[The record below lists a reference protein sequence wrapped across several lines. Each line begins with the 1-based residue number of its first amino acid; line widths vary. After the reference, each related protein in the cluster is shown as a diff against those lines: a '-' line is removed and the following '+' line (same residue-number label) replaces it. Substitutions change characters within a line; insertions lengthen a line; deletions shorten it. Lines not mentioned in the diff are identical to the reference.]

1 MSVLPL
7 CSHSNQGSAYHAAL
21 SSSSTSSTK
30 CKAFELKNHLLQMWH
45 LHYPIESWA
54 HSWCLRNICC
64 CKKKKK
70 NEMVKS
76 GHKLTIVKEQS
87 FYLPPLHPEVFLR
100 SPQHSYEFPP
110 PGQGA
115 RPHPHSQRCFRW
127 RTLYTAWQFFPIPP
141 GQREEF
147 AAQSFH
153 SSPGSQSRSL
163 RFPHPPCLQLT
174 PLVPQPPATGLGC
187 PPIRPLTQPSQGHS
201 DN

>member
-127 RTLYTAWQFFPIPP
+127 RTLYTAWQFFSHPTRPTGRICRSVLSQFPRLTV
-141 GQREEF
+141 QVS
-147 AAQSFH
+147 SFPSPSLSAVDPT
-153 SSPGSQSRSL
+153 SSPTPSYWVGL
-163 RFPHPPCLQLT
+163 PTHPSTHPAFSG
-174 PLVPQPPATGLGC
+174 PQ
-187 PPIRPLTQPSQGHS
+187 
-201 DN
+201 